1 MITSFQPSPVEG
13 TEPLSARVPL
23 TFLLH
28 GADNLTDVTRRLALV
43 LACALVLGACTPDA
57 GETTSTTSEADTTT
71 SSEASTS
78 TTAAETTTLP
88 EPTWDELPGID
99 ALPAPVQE
107 ELLSLVRT
115 AEEIRGLRFQEPPTI
130 VVVSEQELEERV
142 RQQIEEEAEDFPAD
156 EALYKLLGLLG
167 PEVNLQAMLTE
178 LYGEQVAGYYDGDT
192 AELVVPMREEGFSVV
207 QRATMVHELTHALTD
222 EQLHF
227 HTDYTAMLDEDRLD
241 EATAYQALIEGD
253 ASMAELLYLQTLD
266 QEQIGEFFA
275 EALDIDTTALD
286 SSPEFIQDSLI
297 FPYDSGLAWVQSHY
311 LRDRWTTINEA
322 YAEMPDLPGSTEQ
335 IITPSD
341 YERDLP
347 LTFQATAPAVP
358 GYELERESVWGE
370 FGFRIMLDQVLGE
383 GVGVDAADGWGG
395 DYYAQWFDGQNAA
408 LLILFEGDT
417 DRDTEELRSALLDY
431 ATTAV
436 AEEDYVWVE
445 VIDETLAF
453 IAADQPPVGESILA
467 SLGG

>member
-1 MITSFQPSPVEG
+1 
-13 TEPLSARVPL
+13 
-23 TFLLH
+23 LLH

-43 LACALVLGACTPDA
+43 LACALVLGACSPDA
-57 GETTSTTSEADTTT
+57 VDTTSTTGATDTTGAPDE
-71 SSEASTS
+71 SSS
-78 TTAAETTTLP
+78 TTATAETTTTLP
-88 EPTWDELPGID
+88 EPTWDSLPGID
-99 ALPAPVQE
+99 ALPAEVQD

-115 AEEIRGLRFQEPPTI
+115 TEELRGLRFQEPPTI
-130 VVVSEQELEERV
+130 VIVTEQELEDRV

-156 EALYKLLGLLG
+156 EALYKLLGLLD
-167 PEVNLQAMLTE
+167 PEVNLQTMLTE

-192 AELVVPMREEGFSVV
+192 GELVVPMREEGFSVV

-222 EQLHF
+222 EQLDF
-227 HTDYTAMLDEDRLD
+227 HADYTSMLDEDRLD

-266 QEQIGEFFA
+266 QEAIGEFFA
-275 EALDIDTTALD
+275 EALDIDTAALD
-286 SSPEFIQDSLI
+286 ASPEFIQDSLI

-311 LRDRWTTINEA
+311 LRDQWTTINDA
-322 YAEMPDLPGSTEQ
+322 YSDMPTLPGSTEQ

-347 LTFQATAPAVP
+347 MSVEATAPPVP

-370 FGFRIMLDQVLGE
+370 FGFRLMLDQELGE
-383 GVGVDAADGWGG
+383 DVGIDAADGWGG

-417 DRDTEELRSALLDY
+417 DRDTEELRSALLQY

-436 AEEDYVWVE
+436 AEEDYVWVT
-445 VIDETLAF
+445 VIEGRLAF
-453 IAADQPPVGESILA
+453 IAADQPPVGEAILA

>member
-1 MITSFQPSPVEG
+1 
-13 TEPLSARVPL
+13 
-23 TFLLH
+23 
-28 GADNLTDVTRRLALV
+28 V
-43 LACALVLGACTPDA
+43 LACALILGACTPDTA
-57 GETTSTTSEADTTT
+57 DTSSTSASTATNGTPQGTTSTTPGET
-71 SSEASTS
+71 
-78 TTAAETTTLP
+78 TTTLP
-88 EPTWDELPGID
+88 EPTWEELPGID
-99 ALPAPVQE
+99 ALPAPVRD
-107 ELLSLVRT
+107 ELLALVRT
-115 AEEIRGLRFQEPPTI
+115 TEELRGLRFQEPPVI
-130 VVVSEQELEERV
+130 VIVSEQELEERV
-142 RQQIEEEAEDFPAD
+142 RQQIEEESDDFPAD
-156 EALYKLLGLLG
+156 EALYKLLGLLD
-167 PEVNLQAMLTE
+167 PDVNLQAMLTE

-192 AELVVPMREEGFSVV
+192 GELVVPMREEGFSVV

-222 EQLHF
+222 EQLEF
-227 HTDYTAMLDEDRLD
+227 HADYTSMLDEDRLD

-253 ASMAELLYLQTLD
+253 ASMAELLYLQTLG
-266 QEQIGEFFA
+266 QEEIGEFFA

-286 SSPEFIQDSLI
+286 ASPEFIQDSLI

-311 LRDRWTTINEA
+311 LRDQWTSINQA
-322 YAEMPDLPGSTEQ
+322 YSDMPTLPGSTEQ

-347 LTFQATAPAVP
+347 MSVEATTPSLP

-370 FGFRIMLDQVLGE
+370 LGFRLMLDQELSE
-383 GVGVDAADGWGG
+383 DVGIDAADGWGG

-445 VIDETLAF
+445 VIDGQLAF

-467 SLGG
+467 SIGG